1 MFELMIIEADARRW
15 VTELT
20 EIEREMI
27 ILEIKD
33 KAIQKGNNF
42 NHNSLDHNEQ

>member
-1 MFELMIIEADARRW
+1 MIIEADARRW

-33 KAIQKGNNF
+33 KAMSKNQN
-42 NHNSLDHNEQ
+42 

>member
-1 MFELMIIEADARRW
+1 MIIEADARRW

-33 KAIQKGNNF
+33 KAMSNTNQNK
-42 NHNSLDHNEQ
+42 HTVYKSKLHST

>member
-1 MFELMIIEADARRW
+1 MIIEADARRW

-33 KAIQKGNNF
+33 KAIQPNNF
-42 NHNSLDHNEQ
+42 NHNSLENNEQ

>member
-1 MFELMIIEADARRW
+1 MIIEADARRW

-27 ILEIKD
+27 ILEIKEIASHD
-33 KAIQKGNNF
+33 KHKI
-42 NHNSLDHNEQ
+42 SS